1 MEVSAAQRARH
12 PAGVESRP
20 DLPPGPLD
28 GVVVANELLDNL
40 PFRLAVFDGG
50 WREAYVTDD
59 GAGGFAEVL
68 SAPLDPVPG
77 VLPARPVHGAR
88 APLVDR
94 AASWVGRAVELVR
107 GGTVLV
113 VDYVRPT
120 TAELTTLG
128 WREWLRTY
136 RHHEPGEHHLR
147 CPGDQDITVDV
158 PADQL
163 PPADA
168 VRTQAQFLARWGI
181 DELVDEGRRRWS
193 ESAARPDLAAL
204 TMRSRA
210 REAEALTDAAGLG
223 GFSVLEWRK

>member
-1 MEVSAAQRARH
+1 MVRA
-12 PAGVESRP
+12 
-20 DLPPGPLD
+20 
-28 GVVVANELLDNL
+28 
-40 PFRLAVFDGG
+40 
-50 WREAYVTDD
+50 
-59 GAGGFAEVL
+59 
-68 SAPLDPVPG
+68 
-77 VLPARPVHGAR
+77 
-88 APLVDR
+88 
-94 AASWVGRAVELVR
+94 
-107 GGTVLV
+107 GTVLV
-113 VDYVRPT
+113 DRLRPPDHRR
-120 TAELTTLG
+120 AARRSD

-136 RHHEPGEHHLR
+136 RHHETGEHHLR

-223 GFSVLEWRK
+223 AFSVLEWRK

>member
-1 MEVSAAQRARH
+1 
-12 PAGVESRP
+12 
-20 DLPPGPLD
+20 
-28 GVVVANELLDNL
+28 
-40 PFRLAVFDGG
+40 
-50 WREAYVTDD
+50 
-59 GAGGFAEVL
+59 VL
-68 SAPLDPVPG
+68 SAPLDPVPA
-77 VLPARPVHGAR
+77 VLATRPAHGAR

-94 AASWVGRAVELVR
+94 AAAWVRRAIGLVR
-107 GGTVLV
+107 AGSVVV

-120 TAELTTLG
+120 TAELTALA

-136 RHHEPGEHHLR
+136 RRHERGEHYLR
-147 CPGDQDITVDV
+147 HPGRQDITVDV

-181 DELVDEGRRRWS
+181 DELVEEGRRRWAS
-193 ESAARPDLAAL
+193 AAARPDLAAL

-223 GFSVLEWRK
+223 GFAVLEWRT